1 MSTENSLNL
10 LKFDLHTHTKHSDG
24 HLTVEELV
32 TRAHN
37 MQVDVLAITDHDTV
51 AGLETAHAFQ
61 SQQKR
66 PMHIVNGVELST
78 RWHGFDIHIVGLNI
92 DIADPV
98 FQNVIRQQ
106 HETRSARAVRIAEK
120 LASAGIEGVYERV
133 KCTANGGQITR
144 SHYAKALVAMGAVNE
159 PAQAFK
165 KWLGKGKRAHVVAN
179 WISIEQAVEAIQRA
193 GGKAV
198 LAHPTHYDMTTKW
211 LRRLIA
217 HFDTAGGDGVELNYP
232 NLTPEKQKLLVEI
245 TQQHGLCG
253 SVGSDFHFPSRW
265 TELGRRSQLPDEIT
279 PIWHD
284 WHHDERF
291 SQQGS
296 A

>member
-1 MSTENSLNL
+1 MSTENSLNS

-24 HLTVEELV
+24 HLTVEELI

-51 AGLETAHAFQ
+51 EGLNAAHAFQ
-61 SQQKR
+61 ARQKR
-66 PMHIVNGVELST
+66 PLKIVNGVELST
-78 RWHGFDIHIVGLNI
+78 RWHGFDIHIVGLNV
-92 DIADPV
+92 DIEKDTFKALIQQ
-98 FQNVIRQQ
+98 QND
-106 HETRSARAVRIAEK
+106 TREARAKRIAEK
-120 LASAGIEGVYERV
+120 LHSAGIEGVYEKVV
-133 KCTANGGQITR
+133 KAANGGQITR
-144 SHYAKALVAMGAVNE
+144 SHYAKELVAMGAVNE

-179 WISIEQAVEAIQRA
+179 WISIEQAVEAIQNA
-193 GGKAV
+193 GGQAV

-211 LRRLIA
+211 LRRLVA
-217 HFDTAGGDGVELNYP
+217 QFDAAGGDAVEVNYP
-232 NLTPEKQKLLVEI
+232 NLTSDKQRLLLEI
-245 TQQHGLCG
+245 VRQHNLCG

-265 TELGRRSQLPDEIT
+265 TELGRRSHLPDEIT

-284 WHHDERF
+284 WGINDRF
-291 SQQGS
+291 SSQVS